1 MSVFKNKRLYSG
13 LILLFMGIFIG
24 YFGNNLFSAKNPNN
38 NQPQDTAS
46 EFHSGNGAYKLINP
60 LYECNTGENYGT
72 KELSSLKNSID
83 GYINQLTVKNSVTSV
98 AVYYRDLNNGPW
110 FGINQHD
117 VFAPSSL
124 LKVPVMMAYY
134 RMAESNPAILDK
146 KIKYATQPDGV
157 ISQNFQTQNPIV
169 LGQTYTVEQLIES
182 MIVGSDNVA
191 LRLLEDN
198 IDNQKIDQVTID
210 LGITTATNSTPDDFM
225 DVQEYSTLFRVLY
238 YSTYLNKDY
247 SEKALQLLSQAEFKQ
262 GLVSNLPKNILIAH
276 KFGER
281 EVGNGTHQLHD
292 CGIVYYPDHP
302 YLICVM
308 TKGPGFNDLA
318 TTIQQISSKIYAEA
332 TKMYH

>member
-1 MSVFKNKRLYSG
+1 MSLFKNKWLYSI
-13 LILLFMGIFIG
+13 LISLVAGILIG
-24 YFGNNLFSAKNPNN
+24 YFGNNLLETQNSNN
-38 NQPQDTAS
+38 NQPQNTAS
-46 EFHSGNGAYKLINP
+46 EFHSGNGAYTLINP

-72 KELSSLKNSID
+72 KELSSLKSQINN
-83 GYINQLTVKNSVTSV
+83 YIGQLMANNSVTSA

-134 RMAESNPAILDK
+134 RLAESDPTILDK
-146 KIKYATQPDGV
+146 KIKFSSEPEGV
-157 ISQNFQTQNPIV
+157 ISQNYQAKNPII

-198 IDNQKIDQVTID
+198 IDNRKIDQVTID

-225 DVQEYSTLFRVLY
+225 DVAEYSTLFRVLY

-247 SEKALQLLSQAEFKQ
+247 SEKSLELMSEAEFKQ
-262 GLVSNLPKNILIAH
+262 GLVSNLPASVVISH

-281 EVGNGTHQLHD
+281 EVGDGTHQLHD
-292 CGIVYYPDHP
+292 CGIVYYPKHP
-302 YLICVM
+302 YLLCIM
-308 TKGPGFNDLA
+308 TKGPNFADLA
-318 TTIQQISSKIYAEA
+318 KTIQQISSKIYSDAV
-332 TKMYH
+332 KMYH

>member
-1 MSVFKNKRLYSG
+1 MSVIRNKWLYFG
-13 LILLFMGIFIG
+13 LILLVIGVLIG
-24 YFGNNLFSAKNPNN
+24 YFGNDYFSNQNSN
-38 NQPQDTAS
+38 NQPQDVAS
-46 EFHSGNGAYKLINP
+46 EFHSGGYQFINP

-72 KELSSLKNSID
+72 KELSGLKSQIND
-83 GYINQLTVKNSVTSV
+83 YISQLTVNNSVTSV

-134 RMAESNPAILDK
+134 RMAESNPAILTQ
-146 KIKYATQPDGV
+146 KIKYVSEPEGV
-157 ISQNFQTQNPIV
+157 IAQNFQTQNPIV

-182 MIVGSDNVA
+182 MIIGSDNVA

-198 IDNQKIDQVTID
+198 INNAKIDQVTID

-247 SEKALQLLSQAEFKQ
+247 SEKALELLSRAEFKQ
-262 GLVSNLPKNILIAH
+262 GLVANLPKNIPIAH

-292 CGIVYYPDHP
+292 CGIVYYPNHP
-302 YLICVM
+302 YLVCIM
-308 TKGPGFNDLA
+308 TKGPNFNDLSA
-318 TTIQQISSKIYAEA
+318 TIEQISNKIYSEA

>member
-1 MSVFKNKRLYSG
+1 MKVLKNKWLYFG
-13 LILLFMGIFIG
+13 LICLILGVIVGFLG
-24 YFGNNLFSAKNPNN
+24 GNSMQSQNSNV
-38 NQPQDTAS
+38 QPQVTAS
-46 EFHSGNGAYKLINP
+46 EFHAGGSLALINP

-72 KELSSLKNSID
+72 KELSALQSKINN
-83 GYINQLTVKNSVTSV
+83 YINQLTANNSVTSV

-110 FGINQHD
+110 FGINQHAD
-117 VFAPSSL
+117 FAPSSL

-134 RMAESNPAILDK
+134 KMAEANPLVLTQ
-146 KIKYATQPDGV
+146 KIKFSSEPEGV

-210 LGITTATNSTPDDFM
+210 LGITTATNTTPADFM

-247 SEKALQLLSQAEFKQ
+247 SEKALELLTKAEFKQ
-262 GLVSNLPKNILIAH
+262 GLVANLPKSILIAH

-281 EVGNGTHQLHD
+281 EVGDGTHQLHD
-292 CGIVYYPDHP
+292 CGIVYYPKHP
-302 YLICVM
+302 YLVCIM
-308 TKGPGFNDLA
+308 TKGPNFNDLS
-318 TTIQQISSKIYAEA
+318 TTIEQISNKIYDETA
-332 TKMYH
+332 KSYH